1 MSQKVASE
9 YIAYILLEL
18 AVDKLKGTG
27 IYVIESMISEQVLI
41 IIPSQ
46 DLEIIMQH
54 RQSRG
59 SGRRMIFFGMAA
71 VNSAFAMPQDVNLMI
86 VSRVP

>member
-9 YIAYILLEL
+9 YIAYMMLEL
-18 AVDKLKGTG
+18 TVDKVKGTE
-27 IYVIESMISEQVLI
+27 IYVIESMLSKQALI

-46 DLEIIMQH
+46 DLEAIMHH

-59 SGRRMIFFGMAA
+59 SGRRMIFGMAA
-71 VNSAFAMPQDVNLMI
+71 VNSAFAMPQYVNLMI
-86 VSRVP
+86 VLRVP

>member
-9 YIAYILLEL
+9 YKAYMLLEL
-18 AVDKLKGTG
+18 TVDKLKGTG
-27 IYVIESMISEQVLI
+27 VYVIESMICEQALI

-46 DLEIIMQH
+46 DLETIMQH

-59 SGRRMIFFGMAA
+59 MVA
-71 VNSAFAMPQDVNLMI
+71 VNTSHQKIVRKRVSAPFI
-86 VSRVP
+86 

>member
-9 YIAYILLEL
+9 YKAYMLLEL
-18 AVDKLKGTG
+18 TVDKLEGTG
-27 IYVIESMISEQVLI
+27 IYVIDSMISEQALI

-46 DLEIIMQH
+46 DLETIMQH

-59 SGRRMIFFGMAA
+59 ISGRMIFGMAA
-71 VNSAFAMPQDVNLMI
+71 VNTSHQKI
-86 VSRVP
+86 VKKRVSTPFL